1 MPWSALTLNRFL
13 LHMAATIAGKT
24 TTIGMLTGALSPTSG
39 TATIAGKDIRTEMSQ
54 IREDIGICL
63 QHDCLFP
70 KLTVREHVQVRC
82 YLKRVEQTC

>member
-1 MPWSALTLNRFL
+1 MYLFFDAFAR
-13 LHMAATIAGKT
+13 AAGKT
-24 TTIGMLTGALSPTSG
+24 TTISMLTGALSPTSG

-70 KLTVREHVQVRC
+70 KLTVREHVQVRQSA
-82 YLKRVEQTC
+82 KRLAVFEKTD